1 MTIIKEG
8 GVKRRENDFYET
20 PLAFAA
26 TAMYNIPCAPM
37 SVKTALDPGAGRGVW
52 GRALRRFNPT
62 CHIAGIDIQPPSDL
76 IKDHD
81 VFGQVYDEWHY
92 GDFLEWETKDKYDLI
107 MGNPPY
113 KLVHEF
119 VDKSFGLLAPHGQLV
134 FLMRL
139 AMLESQKRYK
149 TWWTH
154 SPIKKVFVSPRRI
167 SFTGDGKSDDTAY
180 ALFVWQEGYEGA
192 TLLDWIWWDYD
203 NIPCPV
209 TVSSWNI
216 PVRSVPDWHYTV
228 IDKEG

>member
-1 MTIIKEG
+1 
-8 GVKRRENDFYET
+8 
-20 PLAFAA
+20 
-26 TAMYNIPCAPM
+26 
-37 SVKTALDPGAGRGVW
+37 
-52 GRALRRFNPT
+52 
-62 CHIAGIDIQPPSDL
+62 
-76 IKDHD
+76 
-81 VFGQVYDEWHY
+81 
-92 GDFLEWETKDKYDLI
+92 
-107 MGNPPY
+107 
-113 KLVHEF
+113 

>member
-1 MTIIKEG
+1 MTIIKENG
-8 GVKRRENDFYET
+8 GERRENDFYET

-26 TAMYNIPCAPM
+26 TVMYNIPCQPN

-52 GRALRRFNPT
+52 GRALRPWNYT
-62 CHIAGIDIQPPSDL
+62 AHITGIDVQPPSDL
-76 IKDHD
+76 IKDHQI
-81 VFGQVYDEWHY
+81 FGRTYDEWHF
-92 GDFLEWETKDKYDLI
+92 GDFLEWETDNKYDLI
-107 MGNPPY
+107 MGNPPF

-119 VDKSFGLLAPHGQLV
+119 VDKSLGLLEEKGRLV

-154 SPIKKVFVSPRRI
+154 SPIYKVWVSPRRI

-180 ALFVWQEGYEGA
+180 AVFEWLNGFDGKPQ
-192 TLLDWIWWDYD
+192 LDWMWWDYD
-203 NIPCPV
+203 NIPIPV
-209 TVSSWNI
+209 TMTGH
-216 PVRSVPDWHYTV
+216 PDAMYPDWHYKM